1 MTDPVKG
8 LSVKNKLEYKR
19 PGKIKK
25 GLFIV
30 AGSISVGLGILGII
44 LPLLPT
50 TPFLLLAAACYLRSS
65 ERLYNWLIYHRVF
78 GKIIRN
84 YLQNRTISLRVKIS
98 SLTLMWLAIGYSAIF
113 VVSILWVSILLF
125 AIAIGVTIHILSFKS
140 GK

>member
-1 MTDPVKG
+1 ME
-8 LSVKNKLEYKR
+8 NKLEYKR

-25 GLFIV
+25 GLLIV

-78 GKIIRN
+78 GKIIRD

-98 SLTLMWLAIGYSAIF
+98 SLILMWLAIGYSAIF

-125 AIAIGVTIHILSFKS
+125 AIAVGVTIHILSFKS
-140 GK
+140 GT

>member
-1 MTDPVKG
+1 MTDPDKG
-8 LSVKNKLEYKR
+8 LSVKDKTEYKHT
-19 PGKIKK
+19 GKLTK
-25 GLFIV
+25 GLLIV

-50 TPFLLLAAACYLRSS
+50 TPFLLLAAACYIRSS
-65 ERLYNWLIYHRVF
+65 ERLYNWLVYHRIF
-78 GKIIRN
+78 GKIIRD
-84 YLQNRTISLRVKIS
+84 YLQNKTISVRVKIS